1 MLNISFRILLLE
13 NEKLSMQETLVMMS
27 VTSAIAPARPPV
39 HPSAR
44 THWQG
49 GTKWTRISTRLPQ
62 RVIVPIVSKGFTTF
76 YLVYLWWFLGGSGK
90 GFDTLVRI
98 STFNKMACARSPC
111 GGFQYQSFAF

>member
-27 VTSAIAPARPPV
+27 VRDVRHCA
-39 HPSAR
+39 HPSTRPHVR
-44 THWQG
+44 TG
-49 GTKWTRISTRLPQ
+49 RERLSGHEFQPSSP